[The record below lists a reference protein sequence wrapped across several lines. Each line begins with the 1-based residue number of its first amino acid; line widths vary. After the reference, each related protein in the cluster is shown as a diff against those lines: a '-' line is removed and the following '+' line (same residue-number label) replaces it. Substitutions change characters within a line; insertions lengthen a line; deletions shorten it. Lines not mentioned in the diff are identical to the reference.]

1 MRKSII
7 KIEAPKLNDESAES
21 LHNFLYELLDVFE
34 SHYYC
39 QLQRHQRHLS
49 RTRFLENLTKDEEP
63 F

>member
-1 MRKSII
+1 MRKSML
-7 KIEAPKLNDESAES
+7 KINAPKLNDEAVES

-39 QLQRHQRHLS
+39 QLQRYQRHLS
-49 RTRFLENLTKDEEP
+49 RTRFLENLIKDEET